1 MLLSPFQGLLWVF
14 EQVRDQ
20 AEREMYDEDGVK
32 AELTELYRELESGAI
47 TEDVFSSRESGLVL
61 RFDEIVERKKARGRR
76 GGR

>member
-20 AEREMYDEDGVK
+20 AEREMYDEEGVK